1 MSISKLLTQFGD
13 QYIQAL
19 LTTWKLTALAFA
31 LAFVIGIVI
40 TVMRICPIKPLRMAG
55 DFYVQIFRNIPGA
68 ALLILLVYAMPY
80 LNLVWPYFTCVLI
93 ATSLIPASFCS
104 EYLMA
109 SMNTIA
115 PGQIEAA
122 RSLGMTFFQTIKN
135 VVLPQALRSSVLPLT
150 NLLVATMLTT
160 ALASQVPLN
169 PRDLTGLVSYINTHA
184 VGGVTAFLI
193 SAILYCTTAV
203 VIGQIGNWID
213 QKVRIQ
219 R

>member
-19 LTTWKLTALAFA
+19 LTTWKLTALAFT
-31 LAFVIGIVI
+31 LAFVIGIVV

-68 ALLILLVYAMPY
+68 ALLIFLVYAMPY

-109 SMNTIA
+109 GMNTIA

>member
-13 QYIQAL
+13 QYVQAL
-19 LTTWKLTALAFA
+19 LTTWKLTALAFT
-31 LAFVIGIVI
+31 LAFLIGIVI

-109 SMNTIA
+109 GMNTIA

-150 NLLVATMLTT
+150 NLLVAAMLTT

-169 PRDLTGLVSYINTHA
+169 TLLAFRHGELVDTGRNHGNEY
-184 VGGVTAFLI
+184 VTVENA
-193 SAILYCTTAV
+193 S
-203 VIGQIGNWID
+203 G
-213 QKVRIQ
+213 
-219 R
+219 

>member
-13 QYIQAL
+13 QYVQAL
-19 LTTWKLTALAFA
+19 LTTWKLTALAFT

-55 DFYVQIFRNIPGA
+55 DFYVQIFRNLPGA

-93 ATSLIPASFCS
+93 ATSLIPAAFCS

-109 SMNTIA
+109 GMNTIA
-115 PGQIEAA
+115 PDQIEAA

-169 PRDLTGLVSYINTHA
+169 TLLAFRHGELVDTGRNHGNEY
-184 VGGVTAFLI
+184 VTVENA
-193 SAILYCTTAV
+193 S
-203 VIGQIGNWID
+203 G
-213 QKVRIQ
+213 
-219 R
+219 

>member
-19 LTTWKLTALAFA
+19 LTTWKLTALAFT
-31 LAFVIGIVI
+31 LAFLIGIVI

-93 ATSLIPASFCS
+93 ATSLIPAAFCS

-109 SMNTIA
+109 GMNAIA

-169 PRDLTGLVSYINTHA
+169 TLLAFRHGELVDTGRNHGNEY
-184 VGGVTAFLI
+184 VTVENA
-193 SAILYCTTAV
+193 S
-203 VIGQIGNWID
+203 G
-213 QKVRIQ
+213 
-219 R
+219 

>member
-13 QYIQAL
+13 QYVQAL
-19 LTTWKLTALAFA
+19 LTTWKLTALAFT
-31 LAFVIGIVI
+31 LAFLIGIVI

-93 ATSLIPASFCS
+93 ATSLIPAAFCS

-109 SMNTIA
+109 GMNTIA

-122 RSLGMTFFQTIKN
+122 RSLGMTFFQTIKS

-150 NLLVATMLTT
+150 NLLVATMLTA

-169 PRDLTGLVSYINTHA
+169 TLLAFRQGELVDTGRNHGNEY
-184 VGGVTAFLI
+184 VTVENA
-193 SAILYCTTAV
+193 S
-203 VIGQIGNWID
+203 G
-213 QKVRIQ
+213 
-219 R
+219 

>member
-13 QYIQAL
+13 QYVQAL
-19 LTTWKLTALAFA
+19 LTTWKLTALAFT
-31 LAFVIGIVI
+31 LAFLIGIVI

-109 SMNTIA
+109 GMNTIA

-122 RSLGMTFFQTIKN
+122 RSLGMTFFQTVKN

-169 PRDLTGLVSYINTHA
+169 TLLAFRHGELVDTGRNHGNEY
-184 VGGVTAFLI
+184 VTVENA
-193 SAILYCTTAV
+193 S
-203 VIGQIGNWID
+203 G
-213 QKVRIQ
+213 
-219 R
+219 

>member
-1 MSISKLLTQFGD
+1 MSISKLLAQFGD

-19 LTTWKLTALAFA
+19 FTTWKLTALAFT

-109 SMNTIA
+109 GMNTLS

-122 RSLGMTFFQTIKN
+122 RSLGMTFFQTVKN

-193 SAILYCTTAV
+193 SAILYCSTAV

-213 QKVRIQ
+213 KKVRIL

>member
-13 QYIQAL
+13 QYVQAL
-19 LTTWKLTALAFA
+19 LTTWKLTALAFT
-31 LAFVIGIVI
+31 LAFLIGIVI

-93 ATSLIPASFCS
+93 ATSLIPAAFCS

-109 SMNTIA
+109 GMNTIA

-122 RSLGMTFFQTIKN
+122 RSLGMTFFQTVKN

-150 NLLVATMLTT
+150 SLLVATMLTI

-169 PRDLTGLVSYINTHA
+169 TLLAFRHGELVDTGRNHGNEY
-184 VGGVTAFLI
+184 VTVENA
-193 SAILYCTTAV
+193 S
-203 VIGQIGNWID
+203 G
-213 QKVRIQ
+213 
-219 R
+219 

>member
-13 QYIQAL
+13 QYVQAL
-19 LTTWKLTALAFA
+19 LTTWKLTALAFT
-31 LAFVIGIVI
+31 LAFLIGIVI

-55 DFYVQIFRNIPGA
+55 DFYVQIFRNLPGA
-68 ALLILLVYAMPY
+68 ELLILLVYAMPY

-93 ATSLIPASFCS
+93 ATSLIPAAFCS

-109 SMNTIA
+109 GMNTIA

-122 RSLGMTFFQTIKN
+122 RSLGMTFFQTVKN

-150 NLLVATMLTT
+150 NLLVAAMLTA

-169 PRDLTGLVSYINTHA
+169 TLLAFRHGELVDTGRNHGNEY
-184 VGGVTAFLI
+184 VTVENA
-193 SAILYCTTAV
+193 S
-203 VIGQIGNWID
+203 G
-213 QKVRIQ
+213 
-219 R
+219 

>member
-13 QYIQAL
+13 QYVQAL
-19 LTTWKLTALAFA
+19 LTTWKLTALAFT
-31 LAFVIGIVI
+31 LAFLIGIVI

-68 ALLILLVYAMPY
+68 ALLILLVYALPY
-80 LNLVWPYFTCVLI
+80 LKLVWPYFTCVLI

-109 SMNTIA
+109 GMNTIA

-150 NLLVATMLTT
+150 NLLVATMLTA

-169 PRDLTGLVSYINTHA
+169 TLLAFRHGELVDTGRNHGNEY
-184 VGGVTAFLI
+184 VTVENA
-193 SAILYCTTAV
+193 S
-203 VIGQIGNWID
+203 G
-213 QKVRIQ
+213 
-219 R
+219 

>member
-13 QYIQAL
+13 QYVQAL
-19 LTTWKLTALAFA
+19 LTTWKLTALAFT
-31 LAFVIGIVI
+31 LAFLIGSVI

-55 DFYVQIFRNIPGA
+55 NFYVQIFRNLPGA

-109 SMNTIA
+109 GMNTIA

-122 RSLGMTFFQTIKN
+122 RSLGMTFFQTVKN

-150 NLLVATMLTT
+150 NLLVAAMLTT

-169 PRDLTGLVSYINTHA
+169 TLLAFRHGELVDTGRNHGNEY
-184 VGGVTAFLI
+184 VTVENA
-193 SAILYCTTAV
+193 S
-203 VIGQIGNWID
+203 G
-213 QKVRIQ
+213 
-219 R
+219 

>member
-13 QYIQAL
+13 QYVQAL
-19 LTTWKLTALAFA
+19 LTTWKLTALAFT
-31 LAFVIGIVI
+31 LAFLIGIVI
-40 TVMRICPIKPLRMAG
+40 MAMRICPIKPLRMAG
-55 DFYVQIFRNIPGA
+55 DFYVQIFRNLPGA

-93 ATSLIPASFCS
+93 ATSLIPAAFCS

-109 SMNTIA
+109 GMNTIA

-122 RSLGMTFFQTIKN
+122 RSLGMTFFQTVKN

-150 NLLVATMLTT
+150 NLLVAAMLTT

-169 PRDLTGLVSYINTHA
+169 TLLAFRHGELVDTGRNHGNEY
-184 VGGVTAFLI
+184 VTVENA
-193 SAILYCTTAV
+193 S
-203 VIGQIGNWID
+203 G
-213 QKVRIQ
+213 
-219 R
+219 